1 MYLNAL
7 QRTNKN
13 QQQEKI
19 MEEQSSGNLIDLHR
33 NKDALERVMDAM
45 TYASEEVY
53 GSLWE
58 ICKQIVKEM
67 YESLY
72 D

>member
-1 MYLNAL
+1 
-7 QRTNKN
+7 
-13 QQQEKI
+13 